1 MAASGH
7 GVVSGPPHAFFA
19 YRGFKMFNFDFSL
32 FFWPHREVFRTLVSQ
47 TGIEAMLPAVEVQCQ
62 PGDHQGSPFNLCF
75 KATVAI
81 YLQAC
86 LEG

>member
-1 MAASGH
+1 ML
-7 GVVSGPPHAFFA
+7 
-19 YRGFKMFNFDFSL
+19 SL
-32 FFWPHREVFRTLVSQ
+32 PIEDLKCLILIFLSFFWPHREVFRTLVSQ
-47 TGIEAMLPAVEVQCQ
+47 TGIEAMLPAVEVQCLN
-62 PGDHQGSPFNLCF
+62 QGTAKEVPLICVL